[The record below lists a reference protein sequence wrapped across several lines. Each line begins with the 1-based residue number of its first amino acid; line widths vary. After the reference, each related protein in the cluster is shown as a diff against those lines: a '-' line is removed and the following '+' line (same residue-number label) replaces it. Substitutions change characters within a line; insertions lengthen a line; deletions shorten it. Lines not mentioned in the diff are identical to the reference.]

1 MNMYYKLW
9 SDAVNKQNDY
19 VPIEVHWTEVP
30 CRDEKWKEETIRN
43 TSPEQ
48 FQSEFEC
55 EFLGSIDTLI
65 APSKIKNTPHIP
77 PIESKG
83 GLQMFEKPIK
93 VIHTFAQLMLQEV
106 RQKIIQHL

>member
-1 MNMYYKLW
+1 MIIVSTPHGMNMYYKLW

-19 VPIEVHWTEVP
+19 VLLKCIGLKFS
-30 CRDEKWKEETIRN
+30 RDEKWKEETIRN

-65 APSKIKNTPHIP
+65 APSKIKNTSYAL
-77 PIESKG
+77 ESKG
-83 GLQMFEKPIK
+83 GLQMFEKLYK
-93 VIHTFAQLMLQEV
+93 
-106 RQKIIQHL
+106 R